1 MPNTDVFAL
10 DRSGFNGFLFA
21 AIGTEAGGS
30 SLTVLSALARLGDD
44 PWAKAALWAG
54 MSKPA
59 ASEALAACIATMP
72 LTQADLL
79 AAPSTAARLVLML
92 SPSATSAPPGSAPQP
107 RRTLVFVLT
116 VLAFAMVVFA
126 GALLV
131 SMPRATHQVQPAS
144 HGVE

>member
-10 DRSGFNGFLFA
+10 DRAGFNGFLFA

-59 ASEALAACIATMP
+59 ASQALAACIATMP
-72 LTQADLL
+72 LTPADIL

-92 SPSATSAPPGSAPQP
+92 SPSVAPAPRGAGSQ
-107 RRTLVFVLT
+107 RKRTVVFVLA
-116 VLAFAMVVFA
+116 VVAFATIVFA

-131 SMPRATHQVQPAS
+131 SMPRTAHQAPPAS
-144 HGVE
+144 HGVQ

>member
-21 AIGTEAGGS
+21 AIGTETGGS

-72 LTQADLL
+72 LTPDDLL
-79 AAPSTAARLVLML
+79 AAPSTAARLVLLL
-92 SPSATSAPPGSAPQP
+92 SPSAPPAPRSGAPQP
-107 RRTLVFVLT
+107 KRTLVFVLA
-116 VLAFAMVVFA
+116 VLAFAMIVLA

-131 SMPRATHQVQPAS
+131 SMPRQAQQTQPAS
-144 HGVE
+144 RSVR